1 MVTAGGSCIM
11 TNGTISGNRANY
23 GGGVFVRSAR
33 ANINDCTIAGNKAIT
48 GGGISAHKSSQ
59 PATVIVSGGTI
70 GGTGTDANKAT
81 GTGSEGNGGGV
92 YVDMNSTFKMHG
104 GTIKNNTSDAGK
116 GVYVAASSGGTGN
129 QDGYFI
135 MGGKACVGDWGSDGT
150 LKDGNDVYLAR
161 NNNSG
166 SPARIKIDKGK
177 PITESK
183 VACITPRDYVSG
195 EIVVWMSDGSSVGA
209 YTNKFTVTPKGGQTW
224 SVDSDGKL
232 KTP

>member
-11 TNGTISGNRANY
+11 TNGTISGNTANY
-23 GGGVFVRSAR
+23 GGGV
-33 ANINDCTIAGNKAIT
+33 
-48 GGGISAHKSSQ
+48 
-59 PATVIVSGGTI
+59 
-70 GGTGTDANKAT
+70 
-81 GTGSEGNGGGV
+81 
-92 YVDMNSTFKMHG
+92 YVDRNSTFKMYD

-116 GVYVAASSGGTGN
+116 GVYVAGGDTGK
-129 QDGYFI
+129 QDGDFI

-166 SPARIKIDKGK
+166 LSARIKIDKGK

-183 VACITPRDYVSG
+183 VACITPRNYTPG
-195 EIVVWMSDGSSVGA
+195 ETVVWMSDGSSVGA
-209 YTNKFTVTPKGGQTW
+209 YTNKFTVTPQGTQTW
-224 SVDSDGKL
+224 SVDSDGTL

>member
-11 TNGTISGNRANY
+11 TNGTISGNTANY
-23 GGGVFVRSAR
+23 
-33 ANINDCTIAGNKAIT
+33 
-48 GGGISAHKSSQ
+48 
-59 PATVIVSGGTI
+59 
-70 GGTGTDANKAT
+70 
-81 GTGSEGNGGGV
+81 GGGV

-104 GTIKNNTSDAGK
+104 GTIKNNTSNVGK
-116 GVYVAASSGGTGN
+116 GVYVAGGDTGK
-129 QDGYFI
+129 QDGDFI

-166 SPARIKIDKGK
+166 LSARIKIDKGK

>member
-11 TNGTISGNRANY
+11 TNGTISGNTA
-23 GGGVFVRSAR
+23 
-33 ANINDCTIAGNKAIT
+33 K
-48 GGGISAHKSSQ
+48 
-59 PATVIVSGGTI
+59 
-70 GGTGTDANKAT
+70 
-81 GTGSEGNGGGV
+81 NGGGV

-150 LKDGNDVYLAR
+150 LKDGNDVYLKE
-161 NNNSG
+161 NSDSG
-166 SPARIKIDKGK
+166 SPASIKIDKGN

-183 VACITPRDYVSG
+183 VACITPQNYGSG
-195 EIVVWMSDGSSVGA
+195 EIVVRMSDGSSVGA

>member
-1 MVTAGGSCIM
+1 MTREDNAAGFGGGVMVTAGGSCIM
-11 TNGTISGNRANY
+11 TNGTISGNTANY
-23 GGGVFVRSAR
+23 
-33 ANINDCTIAGNKAIT
+33 
-48 GGGISAHKSSQ
+48 
-59 PATVIVSGGTI
+59 
-70 GGTGTDANKAT
+70 
-81 GTGSEGNGGGV
+81 GGGV

-104 GTIKNNTSDAGK
+104 GTIKNNTSNVGK
-116 GVYVAASSGGTGN
+116 GVYVAASSCGTGN

>member
-11 TNGTISGNRANY
+11 TNGTISGNTANY
-23 GGGVFVRSAR
+23 GGGVYVFGGDTHKGMLDMSGGSIEG
-33 ANINDCTIAGNKAIT
+33 NGAGENGGSYEGSGGGVYIDGGTFTTT
-48 GGGISAHKSSQ
+48 GGEIKTNNAK
-59 PATVIVSGGTI
+59 
-70 GGTGTDANKAT
+70 
-81 GTGSEGNGGGV
+81 NGGGV

-104 GTIKNNTSDAGK
+104 GTIKNNTSNKGK
-116 GVYVAASSGGTGN
+116 GVYVAGGDTGK
-129 QDGYFI
+129 QDGDFI

-166 SPARIKIDKGK
+166 SSARIKIDKGK

-183 VACITPRDYVSG
+183 VACITPRNYIPG
-195 EIVVWMSDGSSVGA
+195 ETVVWMSDGSSVGA
-209 YTNKFTVTPKGGQTW
+209 YTNKFTVTPEGTQTW
-224 SVDSDGKL
+224 PVDSDGTL